1 MAEFGTPL
9 HSAKPS
15 YSYLPKFLRTYLHY
29 VKGTEPAP
37 IHHIATALT
46 LASQAIGGA
55 SYVRYGSKE
64 VYMNLYCGLTAPSGF
79 RKTEAIRL
87 GMSVYNLAS
96 ERFAPL
102 KQALP
107 DITSNTAILQ
117 ASDSRTSDRVVTV
130 VTPSGE
136 VSYTSIFIV
145 ASEFASFIRV
155 RDRDMITLLTNLFDG
170 AVSSDTFT
178 YRTQLG
184 GHFKVVRPY
193 TVILMAS
200 TPEWFSDH
208 LPKGATQGGFTN
220 RFLFLY
226 SEQYRPQPFPQSE
239 QDITDR
245 YSQTVSQLIDIAE
258 RNLVVSW
265 TPQAQEL
272 FSSWYQDTQGGLSQ
286 EPESQL
292 HSWTS
297 RLAIHLIKLAGI
309 SCISDYRVHIEPK
322 DLEFAWNFMISAR
335 AGTLLTLKAVGS
347 TVQGWLEH
355 RIAKRLLSTSEGLRV
370 SRLCRELSAEAS
382 ASEVRKTIRTLSEL
396 GIITYIPQSDLVKP
410 KIPATA
416 EFVSNPKEG
425 WDLTWDNISL

>member
-1 MAEFGTPL
+1 MAQFGDPL
-9 HSAKPS
+9 HSAKPT
-15 YSYLPKFLRTYLHY
+15 YNYLPKFVRTYLKY
-29 VKGTEPAP
+29 VQGTEPAP

-55 SYVRYGSKE
+55 SHIRYGSKE
-64 VYMNLYCGLTAPSGF
+64 VHMNLYCGLIAPSGF

-102 KQALP
+102 KPAMP

-117 ASDSRTSDRVVTV
+117 ACDNRTSDRVVSVMT
-130 VTPSGE
+130 SEGE

-145 ASEFASFIRV
+145 ASEFASFIRA

-184 GHFKVVRPY
+184 GHFRILRPY

-200 TPEWFSDH
+200 TPEWFTDH
-208 LPKGATQGGFTN
+208 LPKGSTQGGFTN

-239 QDITDR
+239 ADITDR
-245 YSQTVSQLIDIAE
+245 YSQTVQSLLDIAE
-258 RNLVVSW
+258 RTVTVSW
-265 TPQAQEL
+265 TVEAQEL
-272 FSSWYQDTQGGLSQ
+272 FSSWYIETQGGLLQ
-286 EPESQL
+286 EPEPHL

-297 RLAIHLIKLAGI
+297 RLAIHLIKIAGI
-309 SCISDYRVHIEPK
+309 SCIADYRTLIEPK

-335 AGTLLTLKAVGS
+335 AGNLLTLKSVGS
-347 TVQGWLEH
+347 SVQGWLEY
-355 RIAKRLLSTSEGLRV
+355 RIAKRLSQEPEGIRV
-370 SRLCRELSAEAS
+370 SKLCRELSSESS
-382 ASEVRKTIRTLSEL
+382 ASEVRKTIRILTDL
-396 GIITYIPQSDLVKP
+396 GIITYIPQADLIKP
-410 KIPATA
+410 RFPAIS
-416 EFVSNPKEG
+416 EFLSSPSEG
-425 WDLTWDNISL
+425 WDLTWDSISL